1 MKITKWVFQFFQSS
15 NILNFCLQ
23 LFFESHCN
31 NNSHKDTQNRKC
43 KNSKHIEK
51 NSKTSYGNYHK
62 QNHEIWYWNKNVNTN
77 KDTKKSTVKIN
88 VVNWKIKC

>member
-1 MKITKWVFQFFQSS
+1 MKITKWVFNSFNLRIFWIFVCS
-15 NILNFCLQ
+15 
-23 LFFESHCN
+23 FFESHCN

-77 KDTKKSTVKIN
+77 KDTKKSTVKID